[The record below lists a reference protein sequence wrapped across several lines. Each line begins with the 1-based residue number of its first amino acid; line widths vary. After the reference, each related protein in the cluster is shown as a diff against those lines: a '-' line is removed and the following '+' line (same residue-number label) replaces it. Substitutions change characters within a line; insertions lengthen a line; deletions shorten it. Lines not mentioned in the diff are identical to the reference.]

1 MHELGVV
8 FYIIKDVKAVAEENH
23 VDHVSSVVMDIGEV
37 STVVPHLL
45 TDCWRWAAD
54 KEEMLKGCEL
64 KINTIP
70 AVTYCDNCKK
80 EYETVKFGKT
90 CPHCNS
96 NNTWLLRGNDTSA
109 IRKSNEKN
117 NRSDHSAFARHLP
130 ALEKMLWGGSVMLVV
145 DHIINGELTWRFPFF
160 TALENAGG
168 GAVMLREML
177 TVGVPMS
184 IVITAVW
191 AVYAILKSRVPK
203 SRVSSQ
209 LNN

>member
-1 MHELGVV
+1 MSC
-8 FYIIKDVKAVAEENH
+8 FI
-23 VDHVSSVVMDIGEV
+23 
-37 STVVPHLL
+37 VPL
-45 TDCWRWAAD
+45 TQAIATTAYRKTHKNSIESPDASA
-54 KEEMLKGCEL
+54 LKR
-64 KINTIP
+64 N
-70 AVTYCDNCKK
+70 
-80 EYETVKFGKT
+80 
-90 CPHCNS
+90 
-96 NNTWLLRGNDTSA
+96 
-109 IRKSNEKN
+109 
-117 NRSDHSAFARHLP
+117 LP

-184 IVITAVW
+184 LVITAVW